1 MKFNE
6 FSKYRE
12 CFLGK
17 KFSILQSKILIT
29 KVHFN
34 KDPFVALNGLQ
45 FNLQNFSFVKLF
57 QTKVFGSHLKTAI
70 NEKVVRPLN
79 IDDRK
84 PFSSCIK
91 NFPSVSPTHV
101 TIKIK
106 KKKKRN
112 VTYKRKIIQNTYF
125 PFTVFCT
132 SYSSPEKRI
141 NFHTHRQTLF
151 SWNFSVTLQIQYIS
165 QSSTARGFL
174 PLLSYFL

>member
-6 FSKYRE
+6 FPKYRE

-29 KVHFN
+29 KVNFN

-70 NEKVVRPLN
+70 NEKDVRPLN
-79 IDDRK
+79 IDDRQ

-112 VTYKRKIIQNTYF
+112 VTYKRKIIRNTYF

-132 SYSSPEKRI
+132 SYSSPEKK
-141 NFHTHRQTLF
+141 N
-151 SWNFSVTLQIQYIS
+151 
-165 QSSTARGFL
+165 
-174 PLLSYFL
+174 